1 MTAGTRWP
9 SAIMYT
15 DIVGYT
21 PLSERDEEV
30 ALRLL
35 EEHRTLLRST
45 LQRFRGREI
54 KTMGDGFLVEFDSSL
69 SATQCAVEIQR
80 LHSERNA
87 RRPDEPIELR
97 IGIHAG
103 EVVHQDSD
111 VFGSTVNVASR
122 IRPLARAGGICI
134 SRSVADQIRGRFEWP
149 CTEMGPTPLKG
160 VEAPPTLFRVEL
172 PWPTRAPAPET
183 EKSPRP
189 GLPGPAGREVP
200 LVDRQ
205 EELVALRGF
214 VEATASGEGGLLLL
228 SGEAGI
234 GKTRL
239 VREVRKSADLLGV
252 RTILGS
258 SLDIDGGVPYAPWRE
273 VVRRVVR
280 DEAPENL
287 GRYCGIYGN
296 ELAKL
301 VPELAHKI
309 AAPSELPSAP
319 SPEERLRFFD
329 GITQFFERLTEDEPI
344 LIVLEGLMEAD
355 TASLQ
360 LLRHLVRNLKG
371 ARWSVLGTCRE
382 FDVTQPGPLSDCITG
397 LNRDRLL
404 RTLPLARLGLADVAR
419 VVEGV
424 LGDPAT
430 VAPSSVDR
438 IYRKTGGNPF
448 FVEEL
453 TQALV
458 EAGDLRKGES
468 GWEIEP
474 ETEVVL
480 PPTVRKV
487 VLGRLSR
494 LDPRTI
500 ELLRL
505 AAVLGE
511 EFDIELLR
519 RLSGATPDSLVDL
532 LDPAL
537 RAGLLREGRRL
548 SRQTLGGFHDRP
560 VRETLYDE
568 LSHARRRLYH
578 ERAGVAIE
586 ELYRGNLDE
595 HSAEL
600 ARHFTLANDSPR
612 VVEHSLRAAE
622 FALKLYAYEDA
633 ARYLR
638 AALEHLGPHPER
650 RRRARVLERLGE
662 VSAHMGRFALAIDYF
677 RESARAYRESG
688 ETSRA
693 AEVLRR
699 ALTCAEQLSSD
710 TRTYFEVF
718 EEARSLLKESPAGP
732 ELARLLGSA
741 AIGFLWSG
749 RRLEGRRM
757 AERAVHLAKKFRLA
771 DVEMSAS
778 YALSCS
784 MPISKTR
791 SALLRLRRW
800 ERFERSEVAPLPV
813 DIVAEQYVGVAF
825 GLVSGRG
832 DWKAA
837 ISLLER
843 ANDKARRAR
852 LFERVAYL
860 RGILNQF
867 YFESGQ
873 GDAGR
878 RACDEVTALVQRFGL
893 SEPFYLDVLSNRG
906 FYDGDLEEAR
916 ARLLESWGPVVQ
928 IAPRHRALI
937 GFHEFAGLICAE
949 MDRLKEAQGHLEK
962 AVALAQFHGL
972 PMDQVHWLVPAYSTL
987 VEVLV
992 RSGQYRAADRQLK
1005 ALRRVA
1011 TAVNHDIAW
1020 GHAWRAAGHWAAAHG
1035 RPLVSVRSFE
1045 RAVHSWQRVGW
1056 DYWTEIA
1063 RWDLGLS
1070 LCAAGEREKGE
1081 RTLDLARAHFGR
1093 MGLPRWADL
1102 LSARRA
1108 TAAAAPRRSPARSRR
1123 TGPAPSTPSR
1133 RRGSRRPR

>member
-15 DIVGYT
+15 DIAGYT
-21 PLSERDEEV
+21 SLSERDEEA

-35 EEHRTLLRST
+35 EEHRSLLRST
-45 LQRFRGREI
+45 LKRFRGREI
-54 KTMGDGFLVEFDSSL
+54 KTMGDGFLVEFDNSL

-87 RRPDEPIELR
+87 HRPDEPIELR

-103 EVVHQDSD
+103 EVTHQDRD

-122 IRPLARAGGICI
+122 IRPLAKAGGICI
-134 SRSVADQIRGRFEWP
+134 SRSVVDQIRARFEWP
-149 CTEMGPTPLKG
+149 CTEMGPTPQKG

-172 PWPTRAPAPET
+172 PWPSRAPAPEIA
-183 EKSPRP
+183 KLPRP
-189 GLPGPAGREVP
+189 GLPGPARHEVP

-205 EELVALRGF
+205 EELAALRGF
-214 VEATASGEGGLLLL
+214 VEGTASGEGGLLLL

-258 SLDIDGGVPYAPWRE
+258 SPEVDGGVPYAPWRE

-280 DEAPENL
+280 DETPENL

-296 ELAKL
+296 ELVKL
-301 VPELAHKI
+301 VPELALKI
-309 AAPSELPSAP
+309 AVSSELPSAP
-319 SPEERLRFFD
+319 SPEERLRFFE
-329 GITQFFERLTEDEPI
+329 GITQFFERLAEDEPI
-344 LIVLEGLMEAD
+344 VIVLEGLIGAD
-355 TASLQ
+355 AASLQ

-371 ARWSVLGTCRE
+371 SRWGVLGTCRE
-382 FDVTQPGPLSDCITG
+382 FDVAQPGPLSDCIAG

-404 RTLPLARLGLADVAR
+404 RTLPLARLGPADVAR
-419 VVEGV
+419 IVGGV

-438 IYRKTGGNPF
+438 IYGKTGGNPF

-458 EAGDLRKGES
+458 EAGDLRKSES

-474 ETEVVL
+474 ETEVLL

-511 EFDIELLR
+511 EFDIELLQ

-537 RAGLLREGRRL
+537 RSGLLKEERRR
-548 SRQTLGGFHDRP
+548 SRQTLGGFHDRQ
-560 VRETLYDE
+560 VRETLYEE

-578 ERAGVAIE
+578 QRAGEAIE

-595 HSAEL
+595 HAAEL
-600 ARHFTLANDSPR
+600 AHHFTLANDASR
-612 VVEHSLRAAE
+612 VVEHSIRAAE

-638 AALEHLGPHPER
+638 AALENLGPRPER

-688 ETSRA
+688 EQSRA
-693 AEVLRR
+693 ARVLLH
-699 ALTCAEQLSSD
+699 ALTCAEQLSTE

-718 EEARSLLKESPAGP
+718 EEARSLHEQSAEGP
-732 ELARLLGSA
+732 ELARFLGSA

-757 AERAVHLAKKFRLA
+757 AERSVRLAKKFHLA

-784 MPISKTR
+784 EPISKTR
-791 SALLRLRRW
+791 AALLRLRRW
-800 ERFERSEVAPLPV
+800 ERFERSDVAPLPV

-837 ISLLER
+837 ISLLEH
-843 ANDKARRAR
+843 AMDKARRAR

-860 RGILNQF
+860 RGSLNQF

-878 RACDEVTALVQRFGL
+878 SACDEVMALVQRFGL
-893 SEPFYLDVLSNRG
+893 SESLYLDALSNRS

-916 ARLLESWGPVVQ
+916 ARLLEYWGPLAQV
-928 IAPRHRALI
+928 APHHRTLI
-937 GFHEFAGLICAE
+937 GFYEFAGLICAD
-949 MDRLKEAQGHLEK
+949 MDRLQEAQGHLEK

-992 RSGQYRAADRQLK
+992 REGQTRAAVRRLH
-1005 ALRRVA
+1005 ALRRVV

-1020 GHAWRAAGHWAAAHG
+1020 GHAWRAEGHCAAAHG
-1035 RPLVSVRSFE
+1035 HRLASVRWFE
-1045 RAVHSWQRVGW
+1045 RAVQAWQRAGW
-1056 DYWTEIA
+1056 DYWAAIA

-1070 LCAAGEREKGE
+1070 LQAAGAPEKAERA
-1081 RTLDLARAHFGR
+1081 LDLARADFGR
-1093 MGLPRWADL
+1093 MGLPQWPDL

-1108 TAAAAPRRSPARSRR
+1108 TSAPVPRHPPAARGRKGSARS
-1123 TGPAPSTPSR
+1123 APSR
-1133 RRGSRRPR
+1133 RRGSRRPC